1 MNKTNLTIIIFLTLL
16 FLNACSTIAE
26 GLGGGKK
33 QGADEF
39 LVEKKAPLV
48 MPPNFG
54 ELPEPDKKI
63 GENQESIKENVL
75 SIKKMIGQ
83 NSSVSSNT
91 ENNVL
96 NSSVEKSII
105 KKINE
110 SKFKLENL
118 DEAKE
123 KKTKRFKKKTFFQK
137 LREKFN

>member
-1 MNKTNLTIIIFLTLL
+1 
-16 FLNACSTIAE
+16 
-26 GLGGGKK
+26 
-33 QGADEF
+33 
-39 LVEKKAPLV
+39 

>member
-110 SKFKLENL
+110 SKFKLENSL
-118 DEAKE
+118 
-123 KKTKRFKKKTFFQK
+123 
-137 LREKFN
+137 

>member
-123 KKTKRFKKKTFFQK
+123 KKNKKI
-137 LREKFN
+137 